1 MEKKTD
7 SIIIEEVNPEPISES
22 HECVDKE
29 EQFDNITVTE
39 CKSEEDETQK
49 HIHTENKPLL
59 TEKTSNSTIFKNIY
73 ENQIWGKNCCDEFD
87 FTGSS
92 GPSAKLNYNR
102 DYVVF
107 MKKFI
112 LNNRCKSVI
121 DLGCGDWE
129 HSSTLYDGLN
139 IQYYGY
145 DVYDKLINGL
155 KVKYPQYHFQ
165 TLDVIQQ
172 KNLLRRGDICILK
185 DFCEYICNE
194 DIVSLL
200 NHIID
205 NKLYKYI
212 FIVNTYNKE
221 NKCCDIET
229 NGKQHKISFHNSPL
243 NVFKATVMMKYKGK
257 ELLMI
262 SCL

>member
-1 MEKKTD
+1 MEKNLD
-7 SIIIEEVNPEPISES
+7 SIIIEEVNPETNSES
-22 HECVDKE
+22 HDCVDE
-29 EQFDNITVTE
+29 TAYSDNITVTE
-39 CKSEEDETQK
+39 CEEEKDETQK
-49 HIHTENKPLL
+49 HIHTEDKPLL
-59 TEKTSNSTIFKNIY
+59 TEKTSNTTIFKNIY
-73 ENQIWGKNCCDEFD
+73 ENQIWGKNCCDAFD

-92 GPSAKLNYNR
+92 GESAKLKYNH
-102 DYVVF
+102 DYIIF

-112 LNNRCKSVI
+112 LNNHCKSVI

-129 HSSTLYDGLN
+129 HSPILYDGLN

-155 KVKYPQYHFQ
+155 RTRFPQYHFQ

-172 KNLLRRGDICILK
+172 KHLLRRGDICVLK

-194 DIVSLL
+194 DIISLL
-200 NHIID
+200 HYIID

-212 FIVNTYNKE
+212 FIVNTCNKE
-221 NKCCDIET
+221 QTCCDIET
-229 NGKQHKISFHNSPL
+229 NGKQHKISFQCSPL
-243 NVFKATVMMKYKGK
+243 NVFKTTVVMKYKGK